1 MNFVALKMLTRD
13 RAKYLG
19 LIFTIAFCTFL
30 LESQTSI
37 FAGILKRT
45 GSLLFAATIRENIAW
60 GAPDRTTDQIERAAR
75 LARAHEFI
83 EKLPQGYDTVVGE
96 RGVTLSGG
104 QRQRLAIARAAVRN
118 APLLIFDE
126 PTVGLDEENH
136 WAIVQGLKDL
146 SAERTTILIGHDLE
160 LSARADLIL
169 YLDDDGRIA
178 EQGSHRELLARDGLY
193 ARLYRLQAGPLDV
206 AVRSS
211 PVPVLEV

>member
-1 MNFVALKMLTRD
+1 MNFVALKMLTSD

-30 LESQTSI
+30 LENQTSI

-45 GSLLFAATIRENIAW
+45 GSLLFGATIRENIAW
-60 GAPDRTTDQIERAAR
+60 GAPDCTTDQIERAAR

-126 PTVGLDEENH
+126 RTVGLDEENYR
-136 WAIVQGLKDL
+136 AIVQGLEDL

-160 LSARADLIL
+160 LRARADLIL
-169 YLDDDGRIA
+169 YLDDGRIA

-193 ARLYRLQAGPLDV
+193 ARLYRLQASPLHV

>member
-30 LESQTSI
+30 LENQTSI

-45 GSLLFAATIRENIAW
+45 GSLLFAETIRENIAR
-60 GAPDRTTDQIERAAR
+60 GAPDCTIDQIERAAR

-126 PTVGLDEENH
+126 RTVGLDEENYR
-136 WAIVQGLKDL
+136 AIVQGLEDL
-146 SAERTTILIGHDLE
+146 SAERTTILMGHDPE

-169 YLDDDGRIA
+169 YLDDGRIT
-178 EQGSHRELLARDGLY
+178 EQGSHRELLARDGVY

-206 AVRSS
+206 AVRSR

>member
-1 MNFVALKMLTRD
+1 MNFVALKMLTSD

-30 LESQTSI
+30 LENQTSI

-45 GSLLFAATIRENIAW
+45 GSLLFADTIRENIAW
-60 GAPDRTTDQIERAAR
+60 GAPDCTTDQIERAAR

-126 PTVGLDEENH
+126 RTVGLDEENYR
-136 WAIVQGLKDL
+136 AIVQGLEDL
-146 SAERTTILIGHDLE
+146 SAERTTILMGHDLE

-169 YLDDDGRIA
+169 YLDDGRIT
-178 EQGSHRELLARDGLY
+178 EQGSHRELLARDGVY

-206 AVRSS
+206 AVRSR

>member
-1 MNFVALKMLTRD
+1 
-13 RAKYLG
+13 
-19 LIFTIAFCTFL
+19 
-30 LESQTSI
+30 
-37 FAGILKRT
+37 
-45 GSLLFAATIRENIAW
+45 
-60 GAPDRTTDQIERAAR
+60 
-75 LARAHEFI
+75 
-83 EKLPQGYDTVVGE
+83 VGE

-126 PTVGLDEENH
+126 PTVGLDEENYR
-136 WAIVQGLKDL
+136 AIVQGLEDL

-160 LSARADLIL
+160 LSARAGLIL
-169 YLDDDGRIA
+169 YLDDGRIV

-193 ARLYRLQAGPLDV
+193 ARLYRLQASPLDV